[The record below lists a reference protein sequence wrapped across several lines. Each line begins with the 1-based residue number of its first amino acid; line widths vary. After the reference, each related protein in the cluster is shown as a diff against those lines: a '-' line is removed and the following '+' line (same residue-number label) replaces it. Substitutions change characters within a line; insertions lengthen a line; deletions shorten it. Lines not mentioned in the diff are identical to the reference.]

1 MNIDLEL
8 VLVVGVLLTGAIW
21 LFDRLFVASARQH
34 RAQAA
39 NRPSGS
45 ASTTSDERMTSYREP
60 WYVEYSKSFLPVL
73 LIVLV
78 LRSFVAE
85 PFRIPSG
92 SMMPTLLVGD
102 FILVNKFAYGLRLP
116 VVHSKILGLG
126 EPQRGDVAVFRF
138 PRNPS
143 DDYIKRIVGLPGD
156 HIAYYDKVLYVN
168 DQPMKQLPEGDY
180 TGIGSGIG
188 MSGAQIKEEVLDG
201 VTHDILL
208 RRDRMN
214 VVGGYM
220 DQIVPPGHYF
230 VLGDNRDNSNDSRF
244 WGFVPE
250 GYLVGKAFMI
260 WFNWD
265 IAGGVL
271 DYKRIGT
278 RII

>member
-8 VLVVGVLLTGAIW
+8 VLVIGVLLTGVIW
-21 LFDRLFVASARQH
+21 LIDRLFLAAARQN

-39 NRPSGS
+39 TSPGRQTPNPSEES
-45 ASTTSDERMTSYREP
+45 VALYREP

-102 FILVNKFAYGLRLP
+102 FILVNKYAYGLRLP
-116 VVHSKILGLG
+116 VLHLKILELG
-126 EPQRGDVAVFRF
+126 QPKRGDVAVFRF

-168 DQPMKQLPEGDY
+168 GQPMKQVPGGDY
-180 TGIGSGIG
+180 TGIGSGIV
-188 MSGAQIKEEVLDG
+188 MTGAQLKEEVLED
-201 VTHDILL
+201 VTHDILIK
-208 RRDRMN
+208 RDRMN
-214 VVGGYM
+214 VEDEY
-220 DQIVPPGHYF
+220 IVPPGHYF

-260 WFNWD
+260 WLNWD
-265 IAGGVL
+265 IEGGVF
-271 DYKRIGT
+271 DYNRIGN

>member
-1 MNIDLEL
+1 MVI
-8 VLVVGVLLTGAIW
+8 GVLLTGAIW
-21 LFDRLFVASARQH
+21 LIDRLYLAAARQN

-39 NRPSGS
+39 NNPSRQT
-45 ASTTSDERMTSYREP
+45 ANTNDERVASYKEP

-102 FILVNKFAYGLRLP
+102 FILVNKYAYGLRLP
-116 VVHSKILGLG
+116 VLHLKILDLG
-126 EPQRGDVAVFRF
+126 QPKRGDVAVFRF

-156 HIAYYDKVLYVN
+156 HIAYYGKVLYVN
-168 DQPMKQLPEGDY
+168 GQPMKQIPIGDY
-180 TGIGSGIG
+180 TGIGSGIV
-188 MSGAQIKEEVLDG
+188 MSGAQIKEEVLEDI
-201 VTHDILL
+201 THDILIK
-208 RRDRMN
+208 RDRMN
-214 VVGGYM
+214 VEDEY
-220 DQIVPPGHYF
+220 IVPPGHYF

-250 GYLVGKAFMI
+250 SYLVGKAFMI
-260 WFNWD
+260 WLNWD
-265 IAGGVL
+265 IEGGVF
-271 DYKRIGT
+271 DYKRIGN

>member
-8 VLVVGVLLTGAIW
+8 VLVIGVLLTGVIW

-34 RAQAA
+34 RAQAT
-39 NRPSGS
+39 NSPNGS
-45 ASTTSDERMTSYREP
+45 TPNTSDARMTSYKEP

-116 VVHSKILGLG
+116 VLHLKILALG

-156 HIAYYDKVLYVN
+156 HIAYYDKVVYVN
-168 DQPMKQLPEGDY
+168 GQPMKQLPEGDY

-188 MSGAQIKEEVLDG
+188 MSGAQIKAEVLGG
-201 VTHDILL
+201 VTHDILI
-208 RRDRMN
+208 RGDRMN
-214 VVGGYM
+214 VGGGYI

-250 GYLVGKAFMI
+250 GNLVGKAFMI

-265 IAGGVL
+265 IAGGVF
-271 DYKRIGT
+271 DYKRIGD

>member
-8 VLVVGVLLTGAIW
+8 VLVIGVLLTGAIW
-21 LFDRLFVASARQH
+21 LFDRLFVASARQQ

-39 NRPSGS
+39 NGPNRPTPNMSDARM
-45 ASTTSDERMTSYREP
+45 ASYKEP

-73 LIVLV
+73 LVVLV

-116 VVHSKILGLG
+116 VLHLKILKLG

-168 DQPMKQLPEGDY
+168 GQPMKQVPLGNY
-180 TGIGSGIG
+180 IGIGSGVV
-188 MSGAQIKEEVLDG
+188 MSGAQIKEEVLDH
-201 VTHDILL
+201 VTHDILIK
-208 RRDRMN
+208 RDRMN
-214 VVGGYM
+214 MSGRYI

-250 GYLVGKAFMI
+250 GNLVGKAFMI
-260 WFNWD
+260 WLNWD
-265 IAGGVL
+265 IKGGVF
-271 DYKRIGT
+271 DYKRIGE

>member
-8 VLVVGVLLTGAIW
+8 VLVIGVLLTGAIW

-39 NRPSGS
+39 NSPNRP
-45 ASTTSDERMTSYREP
+45 TPNISDERMASYKEP

-116 VVHSKILGLG
+116 VLHLKILKLG

-168 DQPMKQLPEGDY
+168 GQPMKQIPLGTY
-180 TGIGSGIG
+180 IGIGSGIV
-188 MSGAQIKEEVLDG
+188 MSGAQLKEEVLEEI
-201 VTHDILL
+201 THDILL
-208 RRDRMN
+208 KRDRMN
-214 VVGGYM
+214 VGGGYI

-250 GYLVGKAFMI
+250 GNFVGKAFMI
-260 WFNWD
+260 WLNWD
-265 IAGGVL
+265 VEGGVF
-271 DYKRIGT
+271 DYKRIGD